1 MPFLANSEGWLV
13 RECWERGE
21 KILGGPVLELL
32 NHPTVQAI
40 LSVAV
45 LLIVV
50 YLGIVVLTRL
60 RPSTS
65 KADMNVE
72 DLAANFEEMRLEG
85 DIDEAELRKIKSVLG
100 KSQVNPPSKD

>member
-1 MPFLANSEGWLV
+1 M
-13 RECWERGE
+13 
-21 KILGGPVLELL
+21 LELL

-40 LSVAV
+40 LAVAV

-50 YLGIVVLTRL
+50 YLSILVLARL

-65 KADMNVE
+65 KADMSVE

-100 KSQVNPPSKD
+100 KSQLNPPSKD